1 MKQGMSIRKTLL
13 MLTLNY
19 ILIFVWMFW
28 ARLEVVSALIIFP
41 VTMVVAFFDTILAEG
56 RKSALLWC
64 GNLLI
69 STIVGIILQNYLYA
83 RYTRDTETAM
93 LRAVVEITVA
103 IFLISITAAIS
114 GGEAAKLRKSRKKKM
129 NTVPVRSTGFL
140 FSKDAKAE
148 YEDDDDEDE
157 YLEEFEKRRTM
168 SLRSQVSSGDEPDD
182 EDEDIDEREK
192 PVFRVIKK

>member
-1 MKQGMSIRKTLL
+1 

-28 ARLEVVSALIIFP
+28 ARLGVLSALVIFP

-56 RKSALLWC
+56 RKSAVLWC

-83 RYTRDTETAM
+83 RYTRNTETAM

-103 IFLISITAAIS
+103 ILIIAVTAAIS
-114 GGEAAKLRKSRKKKM
+114 GNEAARIRKIRRNKN
-129 NTVPVRSTGFL
+129 NTGSSQDRVFS
-140 FSKDAKAE
+140 FSKEERAG
-148 YEDDDDEDE
+148 YEDDEDDGDE
-157 YLEEFEKRRTM
+157 YLEKFEKRRTM
-168 SLRSQVSSGDEPDD
+168 SLRSQVSSEDVSDE

-192 PVFRVIKK
+192 PVYRVIKK

>member
-1 MKQGMSIRKTLL
+1 MSVRKTLL

-28 ARLEVVSALIIFP
+28 ARLGVLSALVIFP

-56 RKSALLWC
+56 RKSAVLWC

-69 STIVGIILQNYLYA
+69 STIVGIILQNYIYA
-83 RYTRDTETAM
+83 RYTRNTEIAM

-103 IFLISITAAIS
+103 ILIIAVTAAVS
-114 GGEAAKLRKSRKKKM
+114 GNEAARLRKIRQNK
-129 NTVPVRSTGFL
+129 NNTGFRQARGFS
-140 FSKDAKAE
+140 FSKDEKAG
-148 YEDDDDEDE
+148 YENDDDDGDE

-168 SLRSQVSSGDEPDD
+168 SLRSQVSSEDISDE

>member
-1 MKQGMSIRKTLL
+1 
-13 MLTLNY
+13 
-19 ILIFVWMFW
+19 
-28 ARLEVVSALIIFP
+28 
-41 VTMVVAFFDTILAEG
+41 
-56 RKSALLWC
+56 
-64 GNLLI
+64 
-69 STIVGIILQNYLYA
+69 
-83 RYTRDTETAM
+83 
-93 LRAVVEITVA
+93 
-103 IFLISITAAIS
+103 
-114 GGEAAKLRKSRKKKM
+114 M

-148 YEDDDDEDE
+148 QEDDDDEDE

>member
-1 MKQGMSIRKTLL
+1 
-13 MLTLNY
+13 
-19 ILIFVWMFW
+19 
-28 ARLEVVSALIIFP
+28 
-41 VTMVVAFFDTILAEG
+41 MVVAFFDTILAEG

-83 RYTRDTETAM
+83 RYTRNTETAM

-103 IFLISITAAIS
+103 ILIIAVTAAIS
-114 GGEAAKLRKSRKKKM
+114 GNEAARLRKIRRNKN
-129 NTVPVRSTGFL
+129 NTGSSQDRGFS
-140 FSKDAKAE
+140 FSKDERAG
-148 YEDDDDEDE
+148 YEDDEDDGDE
-157 YLEEFEKRRTM
+157 YLEKFEKRRTM
-168 SLRSQVSSGDEPDD
+168 SLMSQASSEDVSDE

>member
-1 MKQGMSIRKTLL
+1 MSVRKTLL

-28 ARLEVVSALIIFP
+28 ARLGVLSALVIFP

-56 RKSALLWC
+56 RKSAVLWC

-83 RYTRDTETAM
+83 RYTRNTETAM

-103 IFLISITAAIS
+103 ILIIAVTAAIS
-114 GGEAAKLRKSRKKKM
+114 GNEAARLRRIRRKKN
-129 NTVPVRSTGFL
+129 NTGSSQDRVFS
-140 FSKDAKAE
+140 FSKDE
-148 YEDDDDEDE
+148 RTGYENDDDDDGDE
-157 YLEEFEKRRTM
+157 YLEKFEKRRTM
-168 SLRSQVSSGDEPDD
+168 SLRSQVSSEDVSDE